1 MRLLKQSA
9 TANVMVFMTDSA
21 DHVSGKASLTLTITA
36 SKDGGAFASIS
47 PTVTERGSGWYS
59 LALTASHTDTLGDLA
74 LHVTGSGADPSDLA
88 CRVVAGALD
97 ADVSSRLAA
106 AGYTAPDN
114 ATIATIQADTNDLQ
128 TRLPAALVGGR
139 IDASV
144 GAMAAGVVTAAAVAT
159 DAIDGDAIAASAVTE
174 LQAGLALS
182 SQVDALEGDTATL
195 LARLT
200 SGRASNLD
208 NLDATIS
215 SRLAAAAYTAPDNA
229 GITTIIAYV
238 DELESR
244 LTSTRAALL
253 DNLDAAVSSRAAT
266 GADMGLTAGAVD
278 AIWDEVLELTHTA
291 RQLMRLLASAAGGKA
306 SGLDSNLP
314 RYRDLADTKNRI
326 AATTDANGNRSAVT
340 LDLN

>member
-1 MRLLKQSA
+1 MRLLKQSTA
-9 TANVMVFMTDSA
+9 ANVMVFLTDSA
-21 DHVSGKASLTLTITA
+21 DHVSGKSGLTLTITA
-36 SKDGGAFASIS
+36 SKDGAAFSSIG

-59 LALTASHTDTLGDLA
+59 VALTTAHTDTLGDLA
-74 LHVTGSGADPSDLA
+74 LHVTSAGADPTDLT
-88 CRVVAGALD
+88 CRIVAGSLD
-97 ADVSSRLAA
+97 ADVSTRSTY
-106 AGYTAPDN
+106 AG
-114 ATIATIQADTNDLQ
+114 ADTSG
-128 TRLPAALVGGR
+128 T
-139 IDASV
+139 
-144 GAMAAGVVTAAAVAT
+144 T
-159 DAIDGDAIAASAVTE
+159 
-174 LQAGLALS
+174 
-182 SQVDALEGDTATL
+182 TL
-195 LARLT
+195 LSRLT
-200 SGRASNLD
+200 SGRATNLD

-215 SRLAAAAYTAPDNA
+215 SRLATAGYTAPNNA
-229 GITTIIAYV
+229 GITTIIGYV

-306 SGLDSNLP
+306 SGLDANLP